1 MNTVTE
7 VLFLLPTS
15 RWWDYY
21 ALGGC
26 LLHSFMEWNR
36 GFHDLSSQFMLL
48 GFSIVTISV
57 YQSASVNHC
66 CSSTPDMD
74 TPQTPTTLLSYPP
87 VVEPRAKC
95 HSWTLALHYFRKH
108 HLLTPKTLTAQIPS
122 NCSYIRHKYSSSI
135 SFQHPLE
142 PIQSPWRQKQYIPL
156 IRHTLYHYN
165 LQKPKKTTC
174 I

>member
-7 VLFLLPTS
+7 VWFLLPPS

-36 GFHDLSSQFMLL
+36 GFHDLPKENLPSQFMLL
-48 GFSIVTISV
+48 GCSTVTISV
-57 YQSASVNHC
+57 YPSASANQTVAAQHQ
-66 CSSTPDMD
+66 TWI
-74 TPQTPTTLLSYPP
+74 TPQTPPT
-87 VVEPRAKC
+87 VVKPRIKC
-95 HSWTLALHYFRKH
+95 HSWMLALLHLRQP
-108 HLLTPKTLTAQIPS
+108 HLLPPKTLTAQIPS

-135 SFQHPLE
+135 SLQHPLE
-142 PIQSPWRQKQYIPL
+142 PIQSPWRQKQYVPL
-156 IRHTLYHYN
+156 ICQTLYHYN
-165 LQKPKKTTC
+165 VQKPKKTTC